1 MQWIVKV
8 QTEEDERKQ
17 RIRFVFDPLKEELR
31 VTGECK
37 INPTYWEIFSEANK
51 TFVST
56 NEKYSITLDD
66 LQELMSRVV
75 IEMRPRIR
83 EYENLVKG
91 FSVLKEVAFEED
103 EN

>member
-1 MQWIVKV
+1 MEWIVKV

-17 RIRFVFDPLKEELR
+17 RIRFVFDPLNEKLR

-37 INPTYWEIFSEANK
+37 INPTYWEIFSEASK
-51 TFVST
+51 DFVSDGQ
-56 NEKYSITLDD
+56 NYAITLED
-66 LQELMSRVV
+66 LQELMNAVLLD
-75 IEMRPRIR
+75 MRPRIR

-103 EN
+103 ED